1 MSKLEPM
8 IPIKNAQ
15 EIEKMRE
22 AGIVAAKVLDQMCES
37 AVAGMSTYELDQLGK
52 ALIEELGAQSAC
64 FNHRVGSKVYPSYT
78 CISINEE
85 VVHGIGTFKRIL
97 QKGDIASI
105 DVSVIYNNYIGDNAR
120 TVVIDSASKE
130 AQKLIKVTE
139 EALYKG
145 IEQAR
150 PENRVGDISAAI
162 QEHVEKN
169 GFSVVRDFVGHGVG
183 RSIHEEP
190 QIPNFGRR
198 NSGPK
203 LKAGMILAI
212 EPMVNMGGYAVRY
225 ADDGWTAVTCD
236 GKLSAH
242 FEHTVLVTDEG
253 PEILTISKI

>member
-1 MSKLEPM
+1 M
-8 IPIKNAQ
+8 IPIKNEH
-15 EIEKMRE
+15 EIEQMRQ
-22 AGIVAAKVLDQMCES
+22 ASSIAAKVLAQMCKS
-37 AVAGMSTYELDQLGK
+37 AVPGISTYELDQLGK
-52 ALIEELGAQSAC
+52 NLIEEMGAQSAC
-64 FNHRVGSKVYPSYT
+64 FNYRVGSKVYPAYT

-105 DVSVIYNNYIGDNAR
+105 DVSVIYNNFIGDNAR
-120 TVVIDSASKE
+120 TVIIESASEE
-130 AQKLIKVTE
+130 AKKLLKVTE

-145 IEQAR
+145 IEQAK
-150 PENRVGDISAAI
+150 PDNRVGDISAAI
-162 QEHVEKN
+162 QEHVEKH

-190 QIPNFGRR
+190 QIPNFGRK

-203 LKAGMILAI
+203 LKAGMTLAI
-212 EPMVNMGGYAVRY
+212 EPMVNMGAYAVRY

-242 FEHTVLVTDEG
+242 FEHTVLVSDEG